1 MQNNLEKLAQ
11 SIAIDQARHIREAR
25 GEVQRVIEN
34 MKMACNTPSL
44 LQGDALDYIAPGING
59 RGTRQPLGVFCGVAP
74 FNFPTL
80 VFADQ
85 TPCIFFRFR

>member
-11 SIAIDQARHIREAR
+11 PIAIDQARHFSEIR
-25 GEVQRVIEN
+25 GKVQRVIEI
-34 MKMACNTPSL
+34 MEMACNASPL
-44 LQGDALDYIAPGING
+44 LQGETLDYIMPGING
-59 RGTRQPLGVFCGVAP
+59 RVTRQPLGEFCGVAP
-74 FNFPTL
+74 INFPAL

>member
-34 MKMACNTPSL
+34 MKMANTPSL

>member
-11 SIAIDQARHIREAR
+11 SIPIDQARHFSEAR
-25 GEVQRVIEN
+25 SKVQRVIEI
-34 MKMACNTPSL
+34 MEMTCNASPL
-44 LQGDALDYIAPGING
+44 LQGETLDYIAPGING
-59 RGTRQPLGVFCGVAP
+59 RGTRQPLGVSCGVAP

-85 TPCIFFRFR
+85 TPCIFFRF